1 MEKRKAFTVIELMGV
16 LVIIGILTSIL
27 IPVVSNTIKNNK
39 QNLHDKQIELIR
51 VAAQN
56 LATDNTYILP
66 EEDGEKIYITLGQ
79 LRAMGYAEGTIID
92 PLTNKNFPDNLIVMI
107 IKKGND
113 YDYKIELDGDVTIV
127 DSDIRVT
134 KPSRKYINKGASS
147 SYIITAKPD
156 SETDEEKNKNAL

>member
-1 MEKRKAFTVIELMGV
+1 MKKIINAIRKFAMEKRKAFTLIELMGV
-16 LVIIGILTSIL
+16 LVIIGLLTSIL

-39 QNLHDKQIELIR
+39 QKLHDKQIELIK

-66 EEDGEKIYITLGQ
+66 EEDGEEIYITLGQ

-113 YDYKIELDGDVTIV
+113 YDYVINLDGDVTIE
-127 DSDIRVT
+127 IQIY
-134 KPSRKYINKGASS
+134 KWLNHQENI
-147 SYIITAKPD
+147 
-156 SETDEEKNKNAL
+156 

>member
-1 MEKRKAFTVIELMGV
+1 MKKIINAIRKFAMEKRKAFTLIELMGV
-16 LVIIGILTSIL
+16 LVIIGLLTSIL

-39 QNLHDKQIELIR
+39 QKLHDKQIELIK

-66 EEDGEKIYITLGQ
+66 EEDGEEIYITLGQ
-79 LRAMGYAEGTIID
+79 LRVMGYAEETIID

-113 YDYKIELDGDVTIV
+113 YDYVINLDGDVTIE
-127 DSDIRVT
+127 IQIY
-134 KPSRKYINKGASS
+134 KWLNHQENI
-147 SYIITAKPD
+147 
-156 SETDEEKNKNAL
+156 